1 MLAGNEVRVVTRRA
15 LSPARLR
22 AIEAA
27 AESAREQAEAN
38 LQLLGFVDSGAFD
51 LMEAIVGPT
60 TAVPN
65 LTTNGERL
73 AGMLDC
79 TGILPRVFYEAYDP
93 LHRQRFSA
101 AHEVGH
107 FVLHE
112 SRRRGI
118 VHGCAQAEVDPPPED
133 AETTSGNEEAEANAF
148 AAALLLPAHDLQQA
162 VQHFG
167 LCWAFL
173 AERFCVSETAL
184 RRRWAA
190 LKGNQA

>member
-1 MLAGNEVRVVTRRA
+1 LDF
-15 LSPARLR
+15 
-22 AIEAA
+22 
-27 AESAREQAEAN
+27 AN
-38 LQLLGFVDSGAFD
+38 SGAFD

-65 LTTNGERL
+65 LTTDGERL

-79 TGILPRVFYEAYDP
+79 TGIVPRVYYEAYDP

-112 SRRRGI
+112 NRRRGI
-118 VHGCAQAEVDPPPED
+118 AHGCAQAEVDPSPED

-167 LCWAFL
+167 LCSAFL
-173 AERFCVSETAL
+173 AERFCVSEPAL
-184 RRRWAA
+184 RRRWETLQGEPA
-190 LKGNQA
+190 